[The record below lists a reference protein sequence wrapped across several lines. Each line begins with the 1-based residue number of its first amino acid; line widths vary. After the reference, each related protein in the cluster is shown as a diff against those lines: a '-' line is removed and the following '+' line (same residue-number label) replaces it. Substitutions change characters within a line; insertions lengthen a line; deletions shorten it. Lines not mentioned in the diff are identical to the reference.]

1 MRHAPFSIRRYDGV
15 CLFALVP
22 FGSGSFSKKVPPRCV
37 RPRANKPQWLLLAY
51 TTRKRQ
57 YCSKMRTAARVL
69 SRVARRRLHT
79 FISSAGGEVRASTA
93 ADIQQFLIKKSLRL
107 PRKVSNNFNYKFCV
121 LLIEAASAH
130 PTCHGVG
137 HGLSHERCRGAK
149 IRRLCRSNNI

>member
-1 MRHAPFSIRRYDGV
+1 MRHAPFTIRRYDGV

-22 FGSGSFSKKVPPRCV
+22 FGSGLFFQESATTICV

-57 YCSKMRTAARVL
+57 YCSKTRTAARVL
-69 SRVARRRLHT
+69 SSRRLHT